1 MKQALRT
8 GPLGYALAALLLL
21 GGCASQPTQ
30 QNAPA
35 NMESHWQGRLSVKVF
50 SKPVQAFSANFD
62 LQGRPTQG
70 ALVLS
75 SPLGTT
81 LASMQW
87 DAQSATLIANGKQ
100 QGFDSLQELAR
111 QVTGA
116 DLPVASLFAWLDGR
130 AEESP
135 GWQVDLSELPNGRLQ
150 AQHTEEVQAEL
161 KIILDR

>member
-1 MKQALRT
+1 MQSLR
-8 GPLGYALAALLLL
+8 PSLLGYALAALVLLS
-21 GGCASQPTQ
+21 GCASQHTRQ
-30 QNAPA
+30 ITPA
-35 NMESHWQGRLSVKVF
+35 DMESHWQGRLSVKVF

-62 LQGRPTQG
+62 LQGQPRKG

-87 DAQSATLIANGKQ
+87 DAQSATMITNGKQ
-100 QGFDSLQELAR
+100 QDFGSLQELAQ

-116 DLPVASLFAWLDGR
+116 DIPVASLFAWLDGR
-130 AEESP
+130 AEEVA
-135 GWQVDLSELPNGRLQ
+135 GWQVDLSDLPSGRIQ
-150 AQHTEEVQAEL
+150 AHHTEEVQAEL